1 MLVITADAM
10 VGQVN
15 HPHLTAQFFQPPKR
29 NMPACAG
36 IFFVFQEDLGIPVG

>member
-10 VGQVN
+10 VGRVNYAHFMSQV
-15 HPHLTAQFFQPPKR
+15 FQPAKR